1 MDDTGSAPSPVRH
14 DDPSG
19 AGATAPPGRGRY
31 FPRVTPHPT
40 PALGGLLA
48 DRYRIDQEIG
58 RGGAST
64 VYLAEDLKH
73 GRQVAIKVLRP
84 VPGADYEP
92 QRFLREIRIAA
103 RLAHPQILPL
113 HDSGEIEPERAD
125 GPRLLYFVMP
135 YAGCESLRDRLAREG
150 PLPVDVALRIT
161 RAVAGALD
169 YAHRLGVIHRDIKPE
184 NILLQEGE
192 PVVADFGVATAI
204 SAAGGDS
211 VYVTDRGFAVGTPA
225 YMSPEQATAEP
236 GLDGRC
242 DQYSLACV
250 LYEMLAGD
258 PPFAGTGARA
268 TMARHAIEA
277 PAPIGLRRPNV
288 PPAIERALMRALAK
302 EPADR
307 FPAMADFADALVARI
322 PEIVPAAAPGT
333 AREARTIAVLP
344 FVNASGDP
352 ENEYLSDG
360 ITDELIQALGKV
372 EGLNVASRTSVFA
385 LKGLLE
391 DVRNLGA
398 RLGVSAVLEGTV
410 RRAGN
415 RLRITAQLSGVAE
428 GRTLWS
434 ERYDRE
440 LEDVF
445 EIQDEIART
454 IVTTLRTTLL
464 RDLGDAP
471 PVRYT
476 ANLAAYHLYLKGRYW
491 WNRRTQ
497 NSIAEGI
504 KYFERAIEE
513 DADYALAYTG
523 LADSYAL
530 QVDYRGAPVHEGME
544 RAREMARR
552 ALELDDTLAEA
563 HTSLAWVTFIHDWDW
578 PGAAARFR
586 RAIELNPTYSV
597 ARQWHSWLL
606 LAMGRPEAALA
617 EGRMAVDLDPASV
630 SIRRSMGWLCCY
642 TRQPAEALEH
652 LRRALA
658 MNPTAEENHRLLGL
672 AYLQLGKLDESA
684 AAFREAVAGSDSPT
698 LATAGLGRV
707 AVARGRLT
715 EARGILDGLYAESRE
730 HYVSP
735 VAFVM
740 MHAGLNEADRAF
752 EWLDRAMEDR
762 RGWLA
767 YLRVEPLVDP
777 IRGDPR
783 FGRLLEKM
791 RLA

>member
-1 MDDTGSAPSPVRH
+1 MS
-14 DDPSG
+14 
-19 AGATAPPGRGRY
+19 
-31 FPRVTPHPT
+31 TPHSTLP
-40 PALGGLLA
+40 GGGVVA
-48 DRYRIDQEIG
+48 ERYRLEDEIG

-73 GRQVAIKVLRP
+73 GRKVAIKVLRP
-84 VPGADYEP
+84 VPGYEP
-92 QRFLREIRIAA
+92 HRFLREIRIAA
-103 RLAHPQILPL
+103 RLSHPQILPL
-113 HDSGEIEPERAD
+113 HDSGEIEPERPG

-135 YAGCESLRDRLAREG
+135 YAGCESLRDRLSREG

-161 RAVAGALD
+161 RAVAAALG

-192 PVVADFGVATAI
+192 PVIADFGVATAI
-204 SAAGGDS
+204 SAAGGDA
-211 VYVTDRGFAVGTPA
+211 VYITDHGFAVGTPA
-225 YMSPEQATAEP
+225 YMSPEQASAEP

-277 PAPIGLRRPNV
+277 PAPIGTRRPNV
-288 PPAIERALMRALAK
+288 PVAIERALGRALAK

-307 FPAMADFADALVARI
+307 FSTMAEFAEALVAPV
-322 PEIVPAAAPGT
+322 PEIIPAAAPGT

-360 ITDELIQALGKV
+360 ITDELILALGKV

-385 LKGLLE
+385 LKGLKE
-391 DVRNLGA
+391 DIRNLGA

-415 RLRITAQLSGVAE
+415 RLRITAQLIGVAE
-428 GRTLWS
+428 GRTLWA
-434 ERYDRE
+434 ERFDRE
-440 LEDVF
+440 LQDVLD
-445 EIQDEIART
+445 IQDEIART
-454 IVTTLRTTLL
+454 IVTTLRSTLL

-471 PVRYT
+471 PLRYT
-476 ANLAAYHLYLKGRYW
+476 ANLTAYHLYLKGRYW

-497 NSIAEGI
+497 AAIAEGI
-504 KYFERAIEE
+504 KYFEQAIQE
-513 DADYALAYTG
+513 DAGYALAYTG

-530 QVDYRGAPVHEGME
+530 QIDYRGAPVRDGME
-544 RAREMARR
+544 RAKAMARK
-552 ALELDDTLAEA
+552 AIELDDTLAEA
-563 HTSLAWVTFIHDWDW
+563 HTSLGWVTFVYDWDW
-578 PGAAARFR
+578 PAASVRFD
-586 RAIELNPTYSV
+586 RAIELNPSYSV
-597 ARQWHSWLL
+597 ARQWRSWFLI
-606 LAMGRPEAALA
+606 AMGRTESALA
-617 EGRMAVDLDPASV
+617 EGRLAAELDPASV
-630 SIRRSMGWLCCY
+630 SIRRSMGWLHY
-642 TRQPAEALEH
+642 YARQPREALEH

-672 AYLQLGKLDESA
+672 AYLQLEMYDESA
-684 AAFREAVAGSDSPT
+684 AAFREAVASSESPA
-698 LATAGLGRV
+698 LATAGLGLV
-707 AVARGRLT
+707 AVAKRRLT
-715 EARGILDGLYAESRE
+715 DARGILDGLYAESRE
-730 HYVSP
+730 HYLTP
-735 VAFVM
+735 VAFAM
-740 MHAGLNEADRAF
+740 LHAGLGEADPAF
-752 EWLDRAMEDR
+752 EWLDRAVEDR

-767 YLRVEPLVDP
+767 YLKVEPLLDP
-777 IRGDPR
+777 LRSDAR
-783 FGRLLEKM
+783 FTRLLERM

>member
-1 MDDTGSAPSPVRH
+1 LTGRH
-14 DDPSG
+14 VYLS
-19 AGATAPPGRGRY
+19 
-31 FPRVTPHPT
+31 RVTTQPQLQ
-40 PALGGLLA
+40 ALPGDLLA
-48 DRYRIDQEIG
+48 DRYRIEEEIG

-73 GRQVAIKVLRP
+73 GRKVAIKLFRP
-84 VPGADYEP
+84 APGGSYEP

-113 HDSGEIEPERAD
+113 HDSGEIEPDRPG

-135 YAGCESLRDRLAREG
+135 YAGCESLRNRLSREG

-161 RAVAGALD
+161 RAVATALA
-169 YAHRLGVIHRDIKPE
+169 YAHRHGIVHRDIKPE

-192 PVVADFGVATAI
+192 PVVADFGVATAV
-204 SAAGGDS
+204 SAAAGDN
-211 VYVTDRGFAVGTPA
+211 VYVTDHGFAVGTPA
-225 YMSPEQATAEP
+225 YMSPEQATAERD
-236 GLDGRC
+236 LDGRC

-277 PAPIGLRRPNV
+277 PAPIGTRRPNV
-288 PPAIERALMRALAK
+288 PAAIERALARALAK
-302 EPADR
+302 EPGDR
-307 FPAMADFADALVARI
+307 YPGMQEFADALVAPV
-322 PEIVPAAAPGT
+322 PEIIPAAAPGT

-344 FVNASGDP
+344 FVNASGDA

-360 ITDELIQALGKV
+360 ITDELIHALGKV

-385 LKGLLE
+385 LKGLRE

-398 RLGVSAVLEGTV
+398 RLGVSAILEGTV

-415 RLRITAQLSGVAE
+415 RLRITAQLSGMAE

-454 IVTTLRTTLL
+454 IVTTLRSTLL

-476 ANLAAYHLYLKGRYW
+476 ANLTAYHLYLKGRYW

-497 NSIAEGI
+497 SAIAEGI
-504 KYFERAIEE
+504 QYFERAIEE
-513 DADYALAYTG
+513 DAGYALAYTG

-530 QVDYRGAPVHEGME
+530 QVDYRGAPVREGME
-544 RAREMARR
+544 RARSLARR

-563 HTSLAWVTFIHDWDW
+563 HTSLAWVLFIYDWDW
-578 PGAAARFR
+578 LAAAAEFR
-586 RAIELNPTYSV
+586 RAIELNPAYSV
-597 ARQWHSWLL
+597 ARQWHSWFLT
-606 LAMGRPEAALA
+606 AMGRTEAALS
-617 EGRMAVDLDPASV
+617 EGRIAAELDPASV
-630 SIRRSMGWLCCY
+630 SIRRSMGWLHY
-642 TRQPAEALEH
+642 YARQPREALEQ

-672 AYLQLGKLDESA
+672 AYLQLGLHDEAA
-684 AAFREAVAGSDSPT
+684 AAFRESVASSESPV
-698 LATAGLGRV
+698 LATAGLGLV
-707 AVARGRLT
+707 AAAKGRLS
-715 EARGILDGLYAESRE
+715 EAHGILDGMYAQSRE

-735 VAFVM
+735 VAFAM
-740 MHAGLNEADRAF
+740 LHAGLREADRAF
-752 EWLDRAMEDR
+752 EWLDRAVEDR

-767 YLRVEPLVDP
+767 YLKVEPLLDP
-777 IRGDPR
+777 LRGDPR
-783 FGRLLEKM
+783 FGRLLERM

>member
-1 MDDTGSAPSPVRH
+1 MTGRDVYL
-14 DDPSG
+14 SG
-19 AGATAPPGRGRY
+19 VTTQPQLQALPGD
-31 FPRVTPHPT
+31 
-40 PALGGLLA
+40 LLA
-48 DRYRIDQEIG
+48 DRYRIEEEIG

-73 GRQVAIKVLRP
+73 GRKVAIKLFRP
-84 VPGADYEP
+84 APGGSYEP

-113 HDSGEIEPERAD
+113 HDSGEIEPSRPG

-135 YAGCESLRDRLAREG
+135 YAGCESLRNRLSREG

-161 RAVAGALD
+161 RAVAAALG
-169 YAHRLGVIHRDIKPE
+169 YAHRHGIVHRDIKPE

-192 PVVADFGVATAI
+192 PVVADFGVATAV
-204 SAAGGDS
+204 SAAAGDN
-211 VYVTDRGFAVGTPA
+211 VYVTDHGFAVGTPA
-225 YMSPEQATAEP
+225 YMSPEQATAERD
-236 GLDGRC
+236 LDGRC

-277 PAPIGLRRPNV
+277 PAPIGTRRPNV
-288 PPAIERALMRALAK
+288 PVAIERALARALAK
-302 EPADR
+302 EPGDR
-307 FPAMADFADALVARI
+307 FPGMQEFADALVAPV
-322 PEIVPAAAPGT
+322 PEIIPAAAPGT

-344 FVNASGDP
+344 FVNASGDA

-360 ITDELIQALGKV
+360 ITDELIHALGKV

-385 LKGLLE
+385 LKGLRE

-398 RLGVSAVLEGTV
+398 RLGVSAILEGTV

-415 RLRITAQLSGVAE
+415 RLRITAQLSGIAE

-454 IVTTLRTTLL
+454 IVTTLRSTLL

-476 ANLAAYHLYLKGRYW
+476 ANLTAYHLYLKGRYW

-497 NSIAEGI
+497 SAIAEGI
-504 KYFERAIEE
+504 QYFERAIEE
-513 DADYALAYTG
+513 DAGYALAYTG

-530 QVDYRGAPVHEGME
+530 QVDYRGAPVREGME
-544 RAREMARR
+544 RARSFARR

-563 HTSLAWVTFIHDWDW
+563 HTSLAWVLFIYDWNW
-578 PGAAARFR
+578 KEAERSFR
-586 RAIELNPTYSV
+586 RAIELNPHYAS
-597 ARQWHSWLL
+597 AHQWYAFL
-606 LAMGRPEAALA
+606 LASQGKCEEGLVEAHTALELDPSSVSMRRTLGWLCYYARRFEQGKDHLTRAIEMNPMAEETYRVLGFLLAELGNFDEAERVLREAIALPGAGTYEKAALA
-617 EGRMAVDLDPASV
+617 FVLARAGRKAD
-630 SIRRSMGWLCCY
+630 
-642 TRQPAEALEH
+642 AEAM
-652 LRRALA
+652 LA
-658 MNPTAEENHRLLGL
+658 DLTGI
-672 AYLQLGKLDESA
+672 A
-684 AAFREAVAGSDSPT
+684 AKG
-698 LATAGLGRV
+698 
-707 AVARGRLT
+707 
-715 EARGILDGLYAESRE
+715 
-730 HYVSP
+730 YVSP
-735 VAFVM
+735 VSFAIVHIALGNTDLALD
-740 MHAGLNEADRAF
+740 HAERAYA
-752 EWLDRAMEDR
+752 ER

-767 YLRVEPLVDP
+767 YLTVNPLFDGL
-777 IRGDPR
+777 RGNPR
-783 FGRLLEKM
+783 FESLIDRMGLPRRIGSGR
-791 RLA
+791 

>member
-1 MDDTGSAPSPVRH
+1 MYL
-14 DDPSG
+14 SG
-19 AGATAPPGRGRY
+19 
-31 FPRVTPHPT
+31 VTPHALQPT
-40 PALGGLLA
+40 LSGGLLA
-48 DRYRIDQEIG
+48 DRYRLDEEIG

-73 GRQVAIKVLRP
+73 GRKVAIKVLRP
-84 VPGADYEP
+84 IPGASYEP

-135 YAGCESLRDRLAREG
+135 YAGCESLRNRLAREG

-161 RAVAGALD
+161 RAVAAALS
-169 YAHRLGVIHRDIKPE
+169 YAHRHGVIHRDIKPE

-211 VYVTDRGFAVGTPA
+211 IYVTDRGFAVGTPA

-236 GLDGRC
+236 GIDGRS

-277 PAPIGLRRPNV
+277 PAPIGTRRPNV
-288 PPAIERALMRALAK
+288 PPAIERALARALAK
-302 EPADR
+302 EPVER
-307 FPAMADFADALVARI
+307 FPGMAEFADALVSPL
-322 PEIVPAAAPGT
+322 PEVVPAAAPGT

-352 ENEYLSDG
+352 DNEYLSDG
-360 ITDELIQALGKV
+360 ITDELIHALGKV
-372 EGLNVASRTSVFA
+372 EGLHVASRTSVFA
-385 LKGLLE
+385 LKGIRE
-391 DVRNLGA
+391 DVRHLGA

-410 RRAGN
+410 RRSGN
-415 RLRITAQLSGVAE
+415 RLRITAQLSGMAE

-445 EIQDEIART
+445 DIQDEIART
-454 IVTTLRTTLL
+454 MVTTLRSTLL

-476 ANLAAYHLYLKGRYW
+476 ANLTAYHLYLKGRYW

-497 NSIAEGI
+497 TAIAEGI

-513 DADYALAYTG
+513 DASYALAYTG

-530 QVDYRGAPVHEGME
+530 QVDYRGAPVREGME
-544 RAREMARR
+544 RARELASR
-552 ALELDDTLAEA
+552 ALELDETLAEA

-578 PGAAARFR
+578 PAAAAQFR
-586 RAIELNPTYSV
+586 RAIELNPSYSV
-597 ARQWHSWLL
+597 ARQWHSWFLT
-606 LAMGRPEAALA
+606 AMGRTEASLA
-617 EGRMAVDLDPASV
+617 EGRMAAELDPASV
-630 SIRRSMGWLCCY
+630 SIRRSMGWLHY
-642 TRQPAEALEH
+642 YARQPREALDH

-658 MNPTAEENHRLLGL
+658 MNPTAEENHRLLGM
-672 AYLQLGKLDESA
+672 AYLQLGLHDESA
-684 AAFREAVAGSDSPT
+684 AALREAVASSDSPA

-707 AVARGRLT
+707 AIARGRLT
-715 EARGILDGLYAESRE
+715 EARGILEGLYAASRE
-730 HYVSP
+730 RYITP
-735 VAFVM
+735 VAFAM
-740 MHAGLNEADRAF
+740 MHAGLDERDAAF
-752 EWLDRAMEDR
+752 EWLDRAVKDR

-767 YLRVEPLVDP
+767 YLKVEPLLDP
-777 IRGDPR
+777 LRGDPR
-783 FGRLLEKM
+783 FSRLLETM

>member
-1 MDDTGSAPSPVRH
+1 MTGRDVYLS
-14 DDPSG
+14 
-19 AGATAPPGRGRY
+19 
-31 FPRVTPHPT
+31 RVTSQPQLQ
-40 PALGGLLA
+40 ALPGDLLA
-48 DRYRIDQEIG
+48 DRYRIEEEIG

-73 GRQVAIKVLRP
+73 GRKVAIKLFRP
-84 VPGADYEP
+84 APGGSYEP

-113 HDSGEIEPERAD
+113 HDSGEIEPSRPG

-135 YAGCESLRDRLAREG
+135 YAGCESLRNRLSREG

-161 RAVAGALD
+161 RAVAAALG
-169 YAHRLGVIHRDIKPE
+169 YAHRHGIVHRDIKPE

-192 PVVADFGVATAI
+192 PVVADFGVATAV
-204 SAAGGDS
+204 SAAAGDN
-211 VYVTDRGFAVGTPA
+211 VYVTDHGFAVGTPA
-225 YMSPEQATAEP
+225 YMSPEQATAERD
-236 GLDGRC
+236 LDGRC

-277 PAPIGLRRPNV
+277 PAPIGTRRPNV
-288 PPAIERALMRALAK
+288 PVAIERALARALAK
-302 EPADR
+302 EPGDR
-307 FPAMADFADALVARI
+307 FPNMQEFADALVAPV
-322 PEIVPAAAPGT
+322 PEIIPAAAPGT

-344 FVNASGDP
+344 FVNASGDA

-360 ITDELIQALGKV
+360 ITDELIHALGKV

-385 LKGLLE
+385 LKGLRE

-398 RLGVSAVLEGTV
+398 RLGVSAILEGTV

-415 RLRITAQLSGVAE
+415 RLRITAQLSGIAE

-454 IVTTLRTTLL
+454 IVTTLRSTLL

-476 ANLAAYHLYLKGRYW
+476 ANLTAYHLYLKGRYW

-497 NSIAEGI
+497 SAIAEGI
-504 KYFERAIEE
+504 QYFERAIEE
-513 DADYALAYTG
+513 DAGYALAYTG

-530 QVDYRGAPVHEGME
+530 QVDYRGAPVREGME
-544 RAREMARR
+544 RARSFARR

-563 HTSLAWVTFIHDWDW
+563 HTSLAWVLFIYDWDW
-578 PGAAARFR
+578 LAAAAEFR
-586 RAIELNPTYSV
+586 RAIELNPAYSV
-597 ARQWHSWLL
+597 ARQWHSWFLT
-606 LAMGRPEAALA
+606 AMGRTEAALS
-617 EGRMAVDLDPASV
+617 EGRIATELDPASV
-630 SIRRSMGWLCCY
+630 SIRRSMGWLHY
-642 TRQPAEALEH
+642 YARQPREALEQ

-672 AYLQLGKLDESA
+672 AYLQLGLHDEAA
-684 AAFREAVAGSDSPT
+684 AAFRESVASSESPV
-698 LATAGLGRV
+698 LATAGLGLV
-707 AVARGRLT
+707 AAAKGRHT
-715 EARGILDGLYAESRE
+715 EARGILDGMYAQSRE

-735 VAFVM
+735 VAFAM
-740 MHAGLNEADRAF
+740 LHAGLREADQAF
-752 EWLDRAMEDR
+752 EWLDRAVEDR

-767 YLRVEPLVDP
+767 YLKVEPLLDP
-777 IRGDPR
+777 LRGDPR
-783 FGRLLEKM
+783 FGRLLERV

>member
-1 MDDTGSAPSPVRH
+1 VTTQPQLQAL
-14 DDPSG
+14 
-19 AGATAPPGRGRY
+19 PGD
-31 FPRVTPHPT
+31 
-40 PALGGLLA
+40 LLA
-48 DRYRIDQEIG
+48 DRYRIEEEIG

-73 GRQVAIKVLRP
+73 GRKVAIKLFRP
-84 VPGADYEP
+84 APGGSYEP

-113 HDSGEIEPERAD
+113 HDSGEIEPDRPD
-125 GPRLLYFVMP
+125 GPRILYFVMP
-135 YAGCESLRDRLAREG
+135 YAGCESLRNRLSREG

-161 RAVAGALD
+161 RAVATALA
-169 YAHRLGVIHRDIKPE
+169 YAHRHGIVHRDIKPE

-192 PVVADFGVATAI
+192 PVVADFGVATAV
-204 SAAGGDS
+204 SAAAGDN
-211 VYVTDRGFAVGTPA
+211 VYVTDHGFAVGTPA
-225 YMSPEQATAEP
+225 YMSPEQATAERD
-236 GLDGRC
+236 LDGRC

-277 PAPIGLRRPNV
+277 PAPIATRRPNV
-288 PPAIERALMRALAK
+288 PVAIERALARALAK
-302 EPADR
+302 EPVDR
-307 FPAMADFADALVARI
+307 FPGMQEFADALVAPV
-322 PEIVPAAAPGT
+322 PEIIPAAAPGT

-344 FVNASGDP
+344 FVNASGDA

-360 ITDELIQALGKV
+360 ITDELIHALGKV

-385 LKGLLE
+385 LKGLRE

-398 RLGVSAVLEGTV
+398 RLGVSAILEGTL

-415 RLRITAQLSGVAE
+415 RLRITAQLSGIAE

-434 ERYDRE
+434 ERFDRE

-454 IVTTLRTTLL
+454 IVTTLRSTLL

-476 ANLAAYHLYLKGRYW
+476 ANLTAYHLYLKGRYW

-497 NSIAEGI
+497 SAIAEGI

-513 DADYALAYTG
+513 DAGYALAYTG

-530 QVDYRGAPVHEGME
+530 QVDYRGAPVREGME
-544 RAREMARR
+544 RARSLARR

-563 HTSLAWVTFIHDWDW
+563 HTSLAWVLFIYDWDW
-578 PGAAARFR
+578 LAAAAEFR
-586 RAIELNPTYSV
+586 RAIELNPSYSV
-597 ARQWHSWLL
+597 ARQWHSWFLT
-606 LAMGRPEAALA
+606 AMGRTEAALS
-617 EGRMAVDLDPASV
+617 EGRIAAELDPASV
-630 SIRRSMGWLCCY
+630 SIRRSMGWLHY
-642 TRQPAEALEH
+642 YARQPREALEQ

-672 AYLQLGKLDESA
+672 AYLQLGLHDEAA
-684 AAFREAVAGSDSPT
+684 AAFRESVASSESPV
-698 LATAGLGRV
+698 LATAGLGLV
-707 AVARGRLT
+707 AAAKGRLA
-715 EARGILDGLYAESRE
+715 EARGVLDGMYAQSRE

-735 VAFVM
+735 VAFAM
-740 MHAGLNEADRAF
+740 LHAGLREADRAF
-752 EWLDRAMEDR
+752 EWMDRAVEDR

-767 YLRVEPLVDP
+767 YLKVEPLLDP
-777 IRGDPR
+777 LRGDPR
-783 FGRLLEKM
+783 FGRLLERM

>member
-1 MDDTGSAPSPVRH
+1 LTGRDVYLS
-14 DDPSG
+14 
-19 AGATAPPGRGRY
+19 
-31 FPRVTPHPT
+31 RVTTQPQLQ
-40 PALGGLLA
+40 ALPGDLLA
-48 DRYRIDQEIG
+48 DRYRIEEEIG

-73 GRQVAIKVLRP
+73 GRKVAIKLFRP
-84 VPGADYEP
+84 APGGSYEP

-113 HDSGEIEPERAD
+113 HDSGEIEPDRPD
-125 GPRLLYFVMP
+125 GPRILYFVMP
-135 YAGCESLRDRLAREG
+135 YAGCESLRNRLSREG

-161 RAVAGALD
+161 RAVATALG
-169 YAHRLGVIHRDIKPE
+169 YAHRHGIVHRDIKPE

-192 PVVADFGVATAI
+192 PVVADFGVATAV
-204 SAAGGDS
+204 SAAAGDN
-211 VYVTDRGFAVGTPA
+211 VYVTDHGFAVGTPA
-225 YMSPEQATAEP
+225 YMSPEQATAERD
-236 GLDGRC
+236 LDGRC

-277 PAPIGLRRPNV
+277 PAPIGTRRPNV
-288 PPAIERALMRALAK
+288 PVAIERALARALAK
-302 EPADR
+302 EPVDR
-307 FPAMADFADALVARI
+307 FPGMQEFADALVAPV
-322 PEIVPAAAPGT
+322 PEIIPAAAPGT

-344 FVNASGDP
+344 FVNASGDA

-360 ITDELIQALGKV
+360 ITDELIHALGKV

-385 LKGLLE
+385 LKGLRE

-398 RLGVSAVLEGTV
+398 RLGVSAILEGTL

-415 RLRITAQLSGVAE
+415 RLRITAQLSGIAE

-434 ERYDRE
+434 ERFDRE

-445 EIQDEIART
+445 QIQDEIART
-454 IVTTLRTTLL
+454 IVTTLRSTLL

-476 ANLAAYHLYLKGRYW
+476 ANLTAYHLYLKGRYW

-497 NSIAEGI
+497 SAIAEGI

-513 DADYALAYTG
+513 DGGYALAYTG
-523 LADSYAL
+523 LSDSYAL
-530 QVDYRGAPVHEGME
+530 QVDYRGAPVREGME
-544 RAREMARR
+544 RARSLARR

-563 HTSLAWVTFIHDWDW
+563 HTSLAWVLFIYDWDW
-578 PGAAARFR
+578 LAAAAEFR
-586 RAIELNPTYSV
+586 RAIELNPSYSV
-597 ARQWHSWLL
+597 ARQWHSWFLT
-606 LAMGRPEAALA
+606 AMGRTEAALS
-617 EGRMAVDLDPASV
+617 EGRIAAELDPASV
-630 SIRRSMGWLCCY
+630 SIRRSMGWLHY
-642 TRQPAEALEH
+642 YARQPREALEQ

-672 AYLQLGKLDESA
+672 AYLQLGLHDEAA
-684 AAFREAVAGSDSPT
+684 AAFRESVASSESPV
-698 LATAGLGRV
+698 LATAGLGLV
-707 AVARGRLT
+707 AAAKGRLA
-715 EARGILDGLYAESRE
+715 EARGVLDGMYAQSRE

-735 VAFVM
+735 VAFAM
-740 MHAGLNEADRAF
+740 LHAGLREADRAF
-752 EWLDRAMEDR
+752 EWMDRAVEDR

-767 YLRVEPLVDP
+767 YLKVEPLLDP
-777 IRGDPR
+777 LRGDPR
-783 FGRLLEKM
+783 FGRLLERM

>member
-1 MDDTGSAPSPVRH
+1 MF
-14 DDPSG
+14 
-19 AGATAPPGRGRY
+19 GRGVY
-31 FPRVTPHPT
+31 FSQVTPQPPQ
-40 PALGGLLA
+40 PALLGGLLA
-48 DRYRIDQEIG
+48 DRYRIAEEIG

-84 VPGADYEP
+84 VPGAAYEP

-113 HDSGEIEPERAD
+113 HDSGEIEAERAD

-150 PLPVDVALRIT
+150 QLPVDVALRIT
-161 RAVAGALD
+161 RAVAATLD
-169 YAHRLGVIHRDIKPE
+169 YAHRHGVIHRDIKPE

-204 SAAGGDS
+204 SAAGGEN
-211 VYVTDRGFAVGTPA
+211 VYITDRGFAVGTPA

-288 PPAIERALMRALAK
+288 PAAIERALARALAK

-307 FPAMADFADALVARI
+307 FPAMADFADALVAAV

-344 FVNASGDP
+344 FLNASGDP

-360 ITDELIQALGKV
+360 ITDELIHALGNV

-440 LEDVF
+440 LADVF

-476 ANLAAYHLYLKGRYW
+476 ANLTAYHLYLKGRYW

-497 NSIAEGI
+497 AAIAEGI

-513 DADYALAYTG
+513 DPGYALAYTG
-523 LADSYAL
+523 LADSFAL
-530 QVDYRGAPVHEGME
+530 QVDYRGAPVREGME

-578 PGAAARFR
+578 PGAASRFR
-586 RAIELNPTYSV
+586 RAIELNPGYSV

-606 LAMGRPEAALA
+606 LAMGRTEASIA
-617 EGRMAVDLDPASV
+617 EGRMAAELDPASV
-630 SIRRSMGWLCCY
+630 SIRRSMGWLYCY

-672 AYLQLGKLDESA
+672 AYLQMGLLDESA
-684 AAFREAVAGSDSPT
+684 AAFREAVSGSDSPA

-740 MHAGLNEADRAF
+740 MHAGLNQADRAF
-752 EWLDRAMEDR
+752 EWLDRALDDR